1 MCLYPRLIPNPKYR
15 TSKKRGY
22 YKPSPHDAR
31 LNYVPVA
38 CGKCYECRKKKAR
51 EWRIRLAE
59 EIRHNKSYFVTL
71 TIDDENLEMLKNELE
86 VKSVKGNENNI
97 ATLALRK
104 FLERCRKKT
113 GKSLKHWCVTQ
124 LGEDRGRIH
133 LHGIFFGNNAA
144 ELAIEKWK
152 YGYIFIGNYERLA
165 QTSTRWN
172 WIPRFIKWGK
182 SMVDRLLVRG
192 STTSKNSGRKNRSL
206 DKSHDKCKQDIRK
219 FRTGNAR
226 EFHGT

>member
-1 MCLYPRLIPNPKYR
+1 MCLYPKLIPNPKYR

-71 TIDDENLEMLKNELE
+71 TIDDDNLEILKNELE

-113 GKSLKHWCVTQ
+113 GKSLRHWCVTE
-124 LGEDRGRIH
+124 LGEDRGRIQNH
-133 LHGIFFGNNAA
+133 LIIQHIA
-144 ELAIEKWK
+144 LDSK
-152 YGYIFIGNYERLA
+152 YRDWETDR
-165 QTSTRWN
+165 
-172 WIPRFIKWGK
+172 K
-182 SMVDRLLVRG
+182 SVV
-192 STTSKNSGRKNRSL
+192 
-206 DKSHDKCKQDIRK
+206 
-219 FRTGNAR
+219 
-226 EFHGT
+226 